1 MQQTRNHPN
10 VSCRSLYLDFTE
22 PLTRSNAR
30 FSVLQIESVR
40 QWAQGYFGKF
50 QIFIGNLPQT
60 RRTSSTRPSAIG
72 AQAYGRVTPSSYPC
86 IQRCMK
92 FNVNVKSL
100 IPAGKDHKSRY
111 LLNFCSV
118 TNFLSGSSSYG
129 RMSRCS
135 NIAKPVADSNK
146 RQSAAAFKC
155 SIDCLVKSTLNI
167 VSCRTIHI

>member
-1 MQQTRNHPN
+1 MNPPLNMQQTRNHPN
-10 VSCRSLYLDFTE
+10 LSCRSLYHDFTE

-40 QWAQGYFGKF
+40 QCAKGYFGKF

-100 IPAGKDHKSRY
+100 IPAGKDHITS
-111 LLNFCSV
+111 LNARRISAVSV
-118 TNFLSGSSSYG
+118 VF
-129 RMSRCS
+129 
-135 NIAKPVADSNK
+135 
-146 RQSAAAFKC
+146 SAVQVHTEECHA
-155 SIDCLVKSTLNI
+155 VQTLQNP
-167 VSCRTIHI
+167 